1 MEYKKAIEVLFKMI
15 DGRKLKAEEKG
26 AVLTAIKILDCGVLA
41 DNRLKSFIK
50 SKKAKKAKA
59 VEWK

>member
-15 DGRKLKAEEKG
+15 DGKKLKAEEQD
-26 AVLTAIKILDCGVLA
+26 AILTAIKILDCGVLA

-50 SKKAKKAKA
+50 HKREKRAKSI
-59 VEWK
+59 EW